1 VSRLATRLVGLLRS
15 ALRGIVASPMTSAVA
30 VITITI
36 TLVLAGAFAL
46 LVSNMEALLDE
57 FGDALHVT
65 AFFDDGVAAKSQ
77 DELAALART
86 VEGVESVRIVSKA
99 EALARFRAGVG
110 GGSALL
116 EGLSENPL
124 PASLEITLVPA
135 RRSAAGLEVVVRSLT
150 GLPGISE
157 LTSGRD
163 WVEGYLR
170 AVALIRGIGFG
181 LGGILALATLF
192 IVASTIRLAV
202 LSRRDEIEILA
213 LVGASRAHINAPFLI
228 EGVLQGAAGGGLALL
243 LLWLLFRLVLPSFE
257 FGLALLLGGVAPH
270 FFSAAAALGLI
281 AVGAGLGMLGSA
293 AALAAESRA

>member
-1 VSRLATRLVGLLRS
+1 
-15 ALRGIVASPMTSAVA
+15 
-30 VITITI
+30 
-36 TLVLAGAFAL
+36 
-46 LVSNMEALLDE
+46 
-57 FGDALHVT
+57 
-65 AFFDDGVAAKSQ
+65 
-77 DELAALART
+77 
-86 VEGVESVRIVSKA
+86 
-99 EALARFRAGVG
+99 
-110 GGSALL
+110 
-116 EGLSENPL
+116 
-124 PASLEITLVPA
+124 
-135 RRSAAGLEVVVRSLT
+135 VRSLA

-213 LVGASRAHINAPFLI
+213 LVGASRTHVNAPFLI

-257 FGLALLLGGVAPH
+257 FGLELLLGGVAPH
-270 FFSAAAALGLI
+270 FFSTAEALGLM
-281 AVGAGLGMLGSA
+281 AAGAGLGMLGSG